1 MLHIDDAKEEI
12 TFRDLTVFEKLIS
25 IDLAPAQVDRI
36 VHPKRCFEDESSVLA
51 IHWHPEMVPLNLAET
66 RVQTMY
72 PHATEF
78 LIIPTQ
84 HNNILEY
91 GDYAGVEVDCRAS
104 AFNRKIQILLHF
116 KKSKV
121 EDAHSLRTMIAHT
134 GKYRSTQF
142 FAFMSALIDPV
153 FENLLQEAA
162 RNTGAEEDIIRFVTI
177 QTRKL
182 RRMIDE
188 YPSDIHELSLKNKLL
203 INYLNA
209 QRNLYDNHLIDRTVI
224 FAYGVKE
231 IVKRRFPLDYFYE
244 VQEIIEEARALGGGV
259 IVPHP
264 EQFWPVL
271 LADYDVDGY
280 EVWNPQSR
288 EYTEFLVQVVVKKN
302 KAATGIKRP
311 LLVVMGDDTHLG
323 EKILDPEMQNPEK
336 GSREIGH
343 QPVWQ
348 DPVILKRLMDGNF
361 SKDKVIRDYKCRLH

>member
-1 MLHIDDAKEEI
+1 MLDIEDATEEI
-12 TFRDLTVFEKLIS
+12 TPWDLKVFEKLIS
-25 IDLAPAQVDRI
+25 LDLTQAQVDHI
-36 VHPKRCFEDESSVLA
+36 IHPNLCFDDETSVLA
-51 IHWHPEMVPLNLAET
+51 IHWHPEMVLLNLAES
-66 RVQTMY
+66 RIKAMF
-72 PHATEF
+72 PRATKF
-78 LIIPTQ
+78 FVIPTQ
-84 HNNILEY
+84 HNSIMIY
-91 GDYAGVEVDCRAS
+91 GNYAGAEVDCRAS

-116 KKSKV
+116 EKSKV
-121 EDAHSLRTMIAHT
+121 EGAHSLRAMIAHT
-134 GKYRSTQF
+134 CKYRSAQLF
-142 FAFMSALIDPV
+142 KFMAALSDPL

-162 RNTGAEEDIIRFVTI
+162 RNTGAEENIVRFAAI

-182 RRMIDE
+182 RRMIHE

-209 QRNLYDNHLIDRTVI
+209 QRNFYDGRIIDRTVI

-231 IVKRRFPLDYFYE
+231 IVKRRFSLDYFYE

-288 EYTEFLVQVVVKKN
+288 EYTEFLIQVVVKKN
-302 KAATGIKRP
+302 MTSTYKERP

-323 EKILDPEMQNPEK
+323 EKVLEPEMQNPEK
-336 GSREIGH
+336 ISREIGY
-343 QPVWQ
+343 QPAWQ
-348 DPVILKRLMDGNF
+348 DPAILRSLTIGNF
-361 SKDKVIRDYKCRLH
+361 DKDKVIKDYKERLH